1 MKFSFK
7 SHKPTKVVDDVDE
20 LQIRQL
26 ERLADTWATAYDS
39 CPFASDSWLDNARM
53 LQAQADKLKSRNG
66 D

>member
-7 SHKPTKVVDDVDE
+7 PHKPTKVVGDVDE

-26 ERLADTWATAYDS
+26 ERLADNWTTAYNS
-39 CPFASDSWLDNARM
+39 CPSASESWLDNAR
-53 LQAQADKLKSRNG
+53 LLKAQADKLKSRNG